1 MSLVVPVIT
10 VDGPSGV
17 GKGTLC
23 ARLSAHYGFR
33 FLDSG
38 ALYRVLGLAA
48 NQQGLSLESDALI
61 TLARHLPVRFVDSK
75 IWLETQDVTDTI
87 RTETV
92 AALASQVAAIP
103 AVRAALL
110 AFQQDY
116 AQAPGLVADG
126 RDMGTVVFIDA
137 SAKLFLEA
145 SAQVRA
151 ERRVKQLKN
160 QGLDANI
167 DRITQEIK
175 ERDDRD
181 RNRPVAPLIAAA
193 DALVIDT
200 SYLSADNVFNQAV
213 AWIDNKLVSRKQA
226 I

>member
-1 MSLVVPVIT
+1 MSSVIVVT

-23 ARLSAHYGFR
+23 ARLAEHYGYH

-48 NQQGLSLESDALI
+48 RQRDILDNPVAL
-61 TLARHLPVRFVDSK
+61 TDLARHLPVRFTEGK
-75 IWLETQDVTDTI
+75 ILLETQDVSDTI

-92 AALASQVAAIP
+92 AALASQVAVIET
-103 AVRAALL
+103 VRAALL
-110 AFQQDY
+110 AFQQDF

-126 RDMGTVVFIDA
+126 RDMGTVVFPQA
-137 SAKLFLEA
+137 CAKLFLDA
-145 SAQVRA
+145 SAEVRA
-151 ERRVKQLKN
+151 DRRVKQLKN

-167 DRITQEIK
+167 DQITKEIR
-175 ERDDRD
+175 ERDERD
-181 RNRPVAPLIAAA
+181 RNRAVAPLKAAG

-200 SYLSADNVFNQAV
+200 SNLSPEQVFT
-213 AWIDNKLVSRKQA
+213 QA
-226 I
+226 IAWVDQQSAYRAQIV

>member
-1 MSLVVPVIT
+1 MSLIPVVT

-23 ARLSAHYGFR
+23 ARLSAHYGFH

-48 NQQGLSLESDALI
+48 NQQNLSLDSDVLVN
-61 TLARHLPVRFVDSK
+61 LARHLPVRFVDSK

-87 RTETV
+87 RTEQV

-110 AFQQDY
+110 VFQQDY

-137 SAKLFLEA
+137 PAKLFLEA
-145 SAQVRA
+145 SAEVRA

-181 RNRPVAPLIAAA
+181 RNRSVAPLIAAA

>member
-1 MSLVVPVIT
+1 MSLTIPVIT

-23 ARLSAHYGFR
+23 ARLSAHYGFHV
-33 FLDSG
+33 LDSG

-48 NQQGLSLESDALI
+48 HQRELAFDSEALVL
-61 TLARHLPVRFVDSK
+61 LARHLPVRFVDGQ
-75 IWLETQDVTDTI
+75 IWLETQNVTETI

-110 AFQQDY
+110 AFQQDC

-126 RDMGTVVFIDA
+126 RDMGTVVFTNA
-137 SAKLFLEA
+137 PAKLFLEA
-145 SAQVRA
+145 SAEVRA
-151 ERRVKQLKN
+151 QRRVKQLKN

-167 DRITQEIK
+167 DQITQEIK

-181 RNRPVAPLIAAA
+181 RNRPVAPLIAAS

-200 SYLSADNVFNQAV
+200 SHLTADDVFNQAI
-213 AWIDNKLVSRKQA
+213 AWIDNRFTGRK
-226 I
+226 

>member
-1 MSLVVPVIT
+1 MSLIPVVT

-23 ARLSAHYGFR
+23 ACLSAHYGFH

-48 NQQGLSLESDALI
+48 NQQNLSLDSDVLVN
-61 TLARHLPVRFVDSK
+61 LARHLPVRFVDSK

-110 AFQQDY
+110 AFQQDF

-137 SAKLFLEA
+137 PAKLFLEA
-145 SAQVRA
+145 SAEVRA

-181 RNRPVAPLIAAA
+181 RNRSVAPLIAAA

>member
-1 MSLVVPVIT
+1 MSLTIPVIT

-23 ARLSAHYGFR
+23 ARLSAHYGFH

-38 ALYRVLGLAA
+38 ALYRVLGFAI
-48 NQQGLSLESDALI
+48 NQQGLLLNSEAVVQ
-61 TLARHLPVRFVDSK
+61 LARHLPVRFVDGK
-75 IWLETQDVTDTI
+75 IWLEAREVTDVI
-87 RTETV
+87 RTEQV
-92 AALASQVAAIP
+92 AALASQVAALP

-110 AFQQDY
+110 AFQQGF

-126 RDMGTVVFIDA
+126 RDMGTVVFMDA

-145 SAQVRA
+145 TAEVRA
-151 ERRVKQLKN
+151 QRRVKQLKN

-181 RNRPVAPLIAAA
+181 RNRSVAPLIAAA
-193 DALVIDT
+193 DAKVIDT
-200 SYLSADNVFNQAV
+200 SDLSADDVFNQAL
-213 AWIDNKLVSRKQA
+213 AWIDNKLTGRK
-226 I
+226 

>member
-1 MSLVVPVIT
+1 MSPLVVT

-23 ARLSAHYGFR
+23 ARLAAHYGYN

-48 NQQGLSLESDALI
+48 EHKGILDNSAAL
-61 TLARHLPVRFVDSK
+61 TDLARHLPVRFSEGK
-75 IWLETQDVTDTI
+75 IFLESEEVTDKI

-92 AALASQVAAIP
+92 AALASQVAVIEP
-103 AVRAALL
+103 VRAALL
-110 AFQQDY
+110 AFQQAY
-116 AQAPGLVADG
+116 AQHPGLIADG
-126 RDMGTVVFIDA
+126 RDMGTVVFQQA
-137 SAKLFLEA
+137 AAKLFLDA
-145 SAQVRA
+145 SAVVRA

-167 DRITQEIK
+167 DQITKEIR
-175 ERDDRD
+175 ERDERD
-181 RNRPVAPLIAAA
+181 RNRAIAPLKAAE

-200 SYLSADNVFNQAV
+200 SNLSPDQVFNQAV
-213 AWIDNKLVSRKQA
+213 AWIDQQHTNRKNA
-226 I
+226 V

>member
-1 MSLVVPVIT
+1 
-10 VDGPSGV
+10 
-17 GKGTLC
+17 
-23 ARLSAHYGFR
+23 
-33 FLDSG
+33 
-38 ALYRVLGLAA
+38 
-48 NQQGLSLESDALI
+48 
-61 TLARHLPVRFVDSK
+61 VRFVDSK

-110 AFQQDY
+110 VFQQDY

-181 RNRPVAPLIAAA
+181 RNRSVAPLIAAA

-200 SYLSADNVFNQAV
+200 SHLTADDVFNQAV
-213 AWIDNKLVSRKQA
+213 AWIDNRFTGRK
-226 I
+226 

>member
-1 MSLVVPVIT
+1 MTMIPVIT

-23 ARLSAHYGFR
+23 ARLSAHYGFH

-48 NQQGLSLESDALI
+48 DQQSLALDSDALVN
-61 TLARHLPVRFVDSK
+61 LARHLPVRFVDGQ
-75 IWLETQDVTDTI
+75 IWLETHNVTETI

-92 AALASQVAAIP
+92 AALASKVAAIP
-103 AVRAALL
+103 TVRAALL
-110 AFQQDY
+110 AFQQDF
-116 AQAPGLVADG
+116 ARAPGLVADG
-126 RDMGTVVFIDA
+126 RDMGTVVFTNA
-137 SAKLFLEA
+137 PAKLFLEA
-145 SAQVRA
+145 SAEVRA

-160 QGLDANI
+160 QGLNANI
-167 DRITQEIK
+167 DQITQEVK

-181 RNRPVAPLIAAA
+181 RNRSVAPLIAAA

-200 SYLSADNVFNQAV
+200 SHLTADDVFNQAV
-213 AWIDNKLVSRKQA
+213 AWIDNRFTGRK
-226 I
+226 

>member
-1 MSLVVPVIT
+1 MSLVVPIIT

-23 ARLSAHYGFR
+23 ARLSAHYGFH

-48 NQQGLSLESDALI
+48 NQQQLALDSKALI
-61 TLARHLPVRFVDSK
+61 QLARHLPVHFVNGQ
-75 IWLETQDVTDTI
+75 ILLETQNVTETI

-126 RDMGTVVFIDA
+126 RDMGTVVFADA
-137 SAKLFLEA
+137 PAKLFLEA
-145 SAQVRA
+145 SAHVRA

-181 RNRPVAPLIAAA
+181 RNRSVAPLIAAA

-200 SYLSADNVFNQAV
+200 SHLTADDVFNQAV
-213 AWIDNKLVSRKQA
+213 AWIDNRFTGRK
-226 I
+226 

>member
-1 MSLVVPVIT
+1 MSSVIVVT

-23 ARLSAHYGFR
+23 ARLAEHYGFH

-48 NQQGLSLESDALI
+48 RQRGILDNPVAL
-61 TLARHLPVRFVDSK
+61 TDLARHLPVRFVQGK
-75 IWLETQDVTDTI
+75 ILLETDDVTDVI

-92 AALASQVAAIP
+92 AALASQVAVIES
-103 AVRAALL
+103 VRAALL
-110 AFQQDY
+110 AFQQDF
-116 AQAPGLVADG
+116 AQAPGLIADG
-126 RDMGTVVFIDA
+126 RDMGTVVFPNA
-137 SAKLFLEA
+137 MAKLFLDA
-145 SAQVRA
+145 SAEVRA
-151 ERRVKQLKN
+151 DRRVKQLKN

-167 DRITQEIK
+167 DQITQEIR

-181 RNRPVAPLIAAA
+181 RNRAVAPLKAAE

-200 SYLSADNVFNQAV
+200 SNLSPDQVFNQAV
-213 AWIDNKLVSRKQA
+213 AWINQQSSSRKV
-226 I
+226 IV

>member
-23 ARLSAHYGFR
+23 ARLSAYYGFH

-48 NQQGLSLESDALI
+48 HQQQLALDSDVLI
-61 TLARHLPVRFVDSK
+61 QLARHLPVRFVEGQ
-75 IWLETQDVTDTI
+75 IWLEQQNVTDTI

-92 AALASQVAAIP
+92 AALASQVAVIP

-126 RDMGTVVFIDA
+126 RDMGTVVFMDA

-145 SAQVRA
+145 TAEVRA

-167 DRITQEIK
+167 VRITQEIQ
-175 ERDDRD
+175 ERDERD
-181 RNRPVAPLIAAA
+181 RNRPVAPLIAAT

-200 SYLSADNVFNQAV
+200 SHLSADDVFNQAL
-213 AWIDNKLVSRKQA
+213 AWIDNRFTGRK
-226 I
+226 

>member
-1 MSLVVPVIT
+1 MSSVVVVT

-23 ARLSAHYGFR
+23 ARLAEHYGFH

-48 NQQGLSLESDALI
+48 RQRGILDNVVALI
-61 TLARHLPVRFVDSK
+61 ELARHLPVSFVQGK
-75 IWLETQDVTDTI
+75 ILLATTDVSETI

-92 AALASQVAAIP
+92 AALASQVAVIES
-103 AVRAALL
+103 VRSALL
-110 AFQQDY
+110 AFQQDF
-116 AQAPGLVADG
+116 AQAPGLIADG
-126 RDMGTVVFIDA
+126 RDMGTVVFPNA
-137 SAKLFLEA
+137 MAKLFLDA
-145 SAQVRA
+145 SAEVRA
-151 ERRVKQLKN
+151 DRRVKQLKN

-167 DRITQEIK
+167 DRITQEIR

-181 RNRPVAPLIAAA
+181 RNRAVAPLKAAE

-200 SYLSADNVFNQAV
+200 SNLSPDQVFNQAV
-213 AWIDNKLVSRKQA
+213 AWINQQSSSRKV
-226 I
+226 IV

>member
-1 MSLVVPVIT
+1 MSLSVPIIA

-23 ARLSAHYGFR
+23 ARLSAHYGYH

-48 NQQGLSLESDALI
+48 QQQSLALDSDALVD
-61 TLARHLPVRFVDSK
+61 LARHLPVHFVNGQ
-75 IWLETQDVTDTI
+75 ILLETQNVTETI

-126 RDMGTVVFIDA
+126 RDMGTVVFTDA
-137 SAKLFLEA
+137 PAKLFLEA
-145 SAQVRA
+145 SAHVRA

-167 DRITQEIK
+167 DQITQEIK

-193 DALVIDT
+193 IIFFGVLC
-200 SYLSADNVFNQAV
+200 S
-213 AWIDNKLVSRKQA
+213 
-226 I
+226 